1 MSWIYNGETINDV
14 TEFPPNTYGFVYT
27 VKHIPSNKT
36 YIGKKILFFTR
47 KVKLGKKEI
56 AALGAVVGRKPSYK
70 LAVKESDWATYY
82 GSQKEIKE
90 ILKESKTKDWE
101 RTIIKCLPS
110 KKLLTYFEVKY
121 QMLYQV
127 LEKPDEFFNDN
138 ILGKFYTKDFAEIK
152 EYENPNEIVEH

>member
-1 MSWIYNGETINDV
+1 MSWTYNGETIDEV
-14 TEFPPNTYGFVYT
+14 TKFPPNTYGFVYK
-27 VKHIPSNKT
+27 VLHKPSNKT
-36 YIGKKILFFTR
+36 YIGKKILIFTR

-90 ILKESKTKDWE
+90 LLKESKTSDWE
-101 RTIIKCLPS
+101 RTIIKCVPS

-121 QMLYQV
+121 
-127 LEKPDEFFNDN
+127 
-138 ILGKFYTKDFAEIK
+138 
-152 EYENPNEIVEH
+152 

>member
-1 MSWIYNGETINDV
+1 MSWTYNGATINDI
-14 TEFPPNTYGFVYT
+14 THFPPITYWFVYK

-47 KVKLGKKEI
+47 KVKLGKKELE
-56 AALGAVVGRKPSYK
+56 ALGTVIGRKPSYK
-70 LAVKESDWATYY
+70 LAVKESDWQTYY
-82 GSQKEIKE
+82 GSQKEIKTL
-90 ILKESKTKDWE
+90 LKESKTSDWE
-101 RTIIKCLPS
+101 RSIIKCVPS

-152 EYENPNEIVEH
+152 EFEDPVEIKKH

>member
-14 TEFPPNTYGFVYT
+14 TEFPPNTYGFVYK
-27 VKHIPSNKT
+27 VLHKPSGKT

-90 ILKESKTKDWE
+90 LLKESKTKDWE

-121 QMLYQV
+121 QMIYQV